1 MEERREKIILSQSY
15 EKYQNTELW
24 NKVWQA
30 IDDLVENNDI
40 EEQTPRGYIVG
51 AICEKLEQSTVEK

>member
-1 MEERREKIILSQSY
+1 MEERREKIILSHPY

-24 NKVWQA
+24 NAVWQA
-30 IDDLVENNDI
+30 IDELADNKDI

-51 AICEKLEQSTVEK
+51 AICEKLELTSSEK